1 MVRLLSLVTLTRNE
15 RLAVEFRE
23 LCRNFFEW
31 MFSNIA
37 DGLGR
42 RSGQRFRKRRVAVI
56 MGPPYERP
64 ASADTDHQHEVPM
77 SAAWFDMIWSKPSR
91 SRLSRGRMFA
101 ALDQGE
107 EPDRPGAP

>member
-37 DGLGR
+37 DRLGR

-56 MGPPYERP
+56 MGRHTNAPPAQIP
-64 ASADTDHQHEVPM
+64 IINMKCQC
-77 SAAWFDMIWSKPSR
+77 
-91 SRLSRGRMFA
+91 LLRGST
-101 ALDQGE
+101 
-107 EPDRPGAP
+107 